1 MLEYQ
6 KKCFRKLY
14 FLYRYMYT
22 YATKKLCFSALH
34 YLLNNIR
41 KKLYVVSVLHMNKT
55 TLAVRKHKIF
65 PDKWSYILPTIL
77 AGYQCYQSG
86 IFLYTFLW
94 EMSLL
99 LVQMLLPAWINR
111 ESTANVE
118 ITFKL
123 RIWWGNVNQGPVSI
137 SDQTFYCKSRSHEIG
152 SLNHHIA
159 LKFDR
164 HLGSNA
170 VDVLS
175 DIETGSGVYYD

>member
-1 MLEYQ
+1 MLPQVIFFYKDICIHMQ
-6 KKCFRKLY
+6 QRSCV
-14 FLYRYMYT
+14 
-22 YATKKLCFSALH
+22 FSALH
-34 YLLNNIR
+34 YLINNIR

-77 AGYQCYQSG
+77 SGYHCYQSG
-86 IFLYTFLW
+86 VFLYTFLW

-99 LVQMLLPAWINR
+99 LVQMLLPTFLWWINR

-123 RIWWGNVNQGPVSI
+123 RIWSGNVNQGPVSI

-164 HLGSNA
+164 HLGA
-170 VDVLS
+170 PL
-175 DIETGSGVYYD
+175 